1 MNDALWAICR
11 FRYYGPH
18 LLLTYSD
25 STSDDSRRFLLREGE
40 SWLREIEPLLHALFV
55 RAVNMNPG
63 APYPVAVY
71 YSFAGGVE
79 IREVLQRFTVEL
91 FEIARVAPVQLVRMA
106 SGKRLRRS
114 PLRLPLS
121 ILFAPE
127 VADLAA
133 LYADLQHSPLFNFGV
148 HLEVLKGD
156 LELTLRS
163 GSFSIVVSSGF
174 AGAAPMLGR
183 LPESVRPRLF
193 IDTGLP
199 PDSSPDIPGLAFL
212 RLFTRAPL
220 VIHAFLSGIA
230 HDLPLHHA
238 LWSTP
243 HPGALS
249 LLTADPLTNQSL
261 RLSEPYAAMK
271 RQVDRVHA
279 WYGVPAEPEPS
290 GQFRSAVQNGATADS
305 SSSLREGAMIAPTIL
320 RIAGLSGPGETSPP
334 KQPSGQPGVRCFD
347 ASLSRVETAPPL
359 TPVKSTESLL
369 AGAVYEL
376 RVHIGN
382 RFPESLVAGEVAA
395 MDSLVGPPD
404 SDSGHQLEICVQ
416 GKDFRVVSIAVHNVL
431 LPPVGSTVPVY
442 FQVRTPERYG
452 DARLRITVHHRNHLI
467 QSFLLTAQIADSEKA
482 QASLEIRQ
490 EFARSEQF
498 TNLDQLQPRDLY
510 LGFNQGQATHE
521 LMIKTD
527 QATSEL
533 NLSAGAYS
541 QAVNDLRQALNEAV
555 IIPNLNMARTYPI
568 VAPGNQPGIDA
579 SNAFRNLAKLGNA
592 VYLALFSALPRGA
605 IRKAMV
611 RLQTSSGDKIQV
623 VRFEPRS
630 AFPWA
635 LLYDWDLPDEEYNA
649 PPAAVCLGYDAAANP
664 CAHGPNDRVY
674 CVRGFWGV
682 RHEVEE
688 LLEQQR
694 NASQTV
700 PKPSADIIRIAAST
714 NLVQATTLQANL
726 AASCG
731 TGTLASGPSQES
743 LLLDLLWQDPP
754 VRPAV
759 LIVLGHFETEQKPG
773 EPDTPRVELQPS
785 TEWLTLKHLLERASK
800 APDEWNDPRTI
811 VIFAPCGGAATSTD
825 TLNDFVT
832 ALNSA
837 GAGAIIGMQS
847 TIGGDQATDFAEKL
861 TTRLWAY
868 DSLGEAMQK
877 VRSETI
883 MSGDPGGFL
892 LQSFGD
898 IDLKLQ

>member
-11 FRYYGPH
+11 FHYYGPH

-25 STSDDSRRFLLREGE
+25 CASAGSRRFVLRETE
-40 SWLREIEPLLHALFV
+40 PWPWLHEIEPLLRVLFV
-55 RAVNMNPG
+55 RAVAMNPG

-79 IREVLQRFTVEL
+79 IPEVMQRFGVEL
-91 FEIARVAPVQLVRMA
+91 NEIARVAPVQVVRLA
-106 SGKRLRRS
+106 RGKRLRRS

-127 VADLAA
+127 IADLVE
-133 LYADLQHSPLFNFGV
+133 LYADLEHSPLSKFGV
-148 HLEVLKGD
+148 HLELLKGD

-163 GSFSIVVSSGF
+163 GSYSIVVASGF

-183 LPESVRPRLF
+183 LPESMRPRLF
-193 IDTGLP
+193 IDTALP
-199 PDSSPDIPGLAFL
+199 HDSSPDIPGLAFL
-212 RLFTRAPL
+212 GLFTRAPL

-230 HDLPLHHA
+230 NDLPLHHA

-243 HPGALS
+243 HPGGLS

-261 RLSEPYAAMK
+261 RLSEPYTAMK
-271 RQVDRVHA
+271 RQVDRVHV
-279 WYGVPAEPEPS
+279 WYGAPAEPETS
-290 GQFRSAVQNGATADS
+290 GQFRSAGQNGATADS
-305 SSSLREGAMIAPTIL
+305 SSSFG
-320 RIAGLSGPGETSPP
+320 GLQFETLYGEAISDPGETSPP
-334 KQPSGQPGVRCFD
+334 KQPSRQPGERRFD

-359 TPVKSTESLL
+359 TPMKSTESLL

-382 RFPESLVAGEVAA
+382 RFPESLVAGAVAA
-395 MDSLVGPPD
+395 IDDLVGPPD
-404 SDSGHQLEICVQ
+404 SDSGHELEICVQ
-416 GKDFRVVSIAVHNVL
+416 GKDFRVVSIAAHNVL
-431 LPPVGSTVPVY
+431 LPHAGSTIPVY

-467 QSFLLTAQIADSEKA
+467 QSFLLTAQITDSEKA

-510 LGFNQGQATHE
+510 LGFNRGQATHE
-521 LMIKTD
+521 LMIKAD

-533 NLSAGAYS
+533 NLSAVAYS
-541 QAVNDLRQALNEAV
+541 QAVSDLREALDEAV
-555 IIPNLNMARTYPI
+555 IIPNLNMARTYPN
-568 VAPGNQPGIDA
+568 VAPGNQPGTDA
-579 SNAFRNLAKLGNA
+579 SNAFRKLAKLGSA
-592 VYLALFSALPRGA
+592 VYHALFGALPRGA
-605 IRKAMV
+605 TRKAMV

-630 AFPWA
+630 AFPWT
-635 LLYDWDLPDEEYNA
+635 LLYDWDLPDEVYNG
-649 PPAAVCLGYDAAANP
+649 PPAAVCLGYDAGANRCP
-664 CAHGPNDRVY
+664 HGPNDKVY

-682 RHEVEE
+682 RHIVEE
-688 LLEQQR
+688 LLDQQR

-811 VIFAPCGGAATSTD
+811 VIFAPCGGAATGTD

-868 DSLGEAMQK
+868 DSLGEAMRK